1 MVRTSNVRR
10 ILERSNANNCANLN
24 AMNSKGSNGGGAN
37 GGGANGGGAG
47 TNNRNN
53 VNYIELLCPKI
64 EIPISQTGG
73 NNPIQ
78 TTIQRISQQLQHPL
92 GGTTVF
98 GNNGNPISVN
108 YLGRR
113 EGQSGGSG
121 APIRNTF

>member
-10 ILERSNANNCANLN
+10 ILERTNANNCSNYN
-24 AMNSKGSNGGGAN
+24 AAQGQGGAN
-37 GGGANGGGAG
+37 GGTNGG
-47 TNNRNN
+47 TNNGFNI
-53 VNYIELLCPKI
+53 NYINLLCPKI
-64 EIPISQTGG
+64 IIPTSQTAG
-73 NNPIQ
+73 NDPNQ

-98 GNNGNPISVN
+98 GINGNPIPLN

>member
-10 ILERSNANNCANLN
+10 ILERTNANNCSNYN
-24 AMNSKGSNGGGAN
+24 ASSGQSGNGGGLIN
-37 GGGANGGGAG
+37 GL
-47 TNNRNN
+47 N

-64 EIPISQTGG
+64 EIPKSQTAG
-73 NNPIQ
+73 NDPNQ

-92 GGTTVF
+92 GGNTVF
-98 GNNGNPISVN
+98 GINGNPIPVN
-108 YLGRR
+108 NLGRR

>member
-10 ILERSNANNCANLN
+10 ILERTNANNC
-24 AMNSKGSNGGGAN
+24 SNYKASQGQGADGGGGNEGLVN
-37 GGGANGGGAG
+37 GL
-47 TNNRNN
+47 N
-53 VNYIELLCPKI
+53 VNYSELLCPKI
-64 EIPISQTGG
+64 EIPKSQTAG
-73 NNPIQ
+73 NDPNQ

-92 GGTTVF
+92 GGTTAF
-98 GNNGNPISVN
+98 GNNGNPIPVN

>member
-10 ILERSNANNCANLN
+10 ILERTNANNC
-24 AMNSKGSNGGGAN
+24 SNYKAAQEQGGGTNVVLGN
-37 GGGANGGGAG
+37 GFNI
-47 TNNRNN
+47 
-53 VNYIELLCPKI
+53 NYIELLCPKI
-64 EIPISQTGG
+64 EIPKSQTAG
-73 NNPIQ
+73 NDPNQ
-78 TTIQRISQQLQHPL
+78 TTIQRISHQLKNPL

-98 GNNGNPISVN
+98 GINGNPIPVN

>member
-10 ILERSNANNCANLN
+10 ILERTNANNC
-24 AMNSKGSNGGGAN
+24 SNYTASQGQGQGAN
-37 GGGANGGGAG
+37 GGL
-47 TNNRNN
+47 NNVFN

-64 EIPISQTGG
+64 EIPKSQTGG
-73 NNPIQ
+73 NDPNQ

-98 GNNGNPISVN
+98 GINGNPIPVN

>member
-10 ILERSNANNCANLN
+10 ILERTNANNC
-24 AMNSKGSNGGGAN
+24 SNYKASQDQAAN
-37 GGGANGGGAG
+37 GGV
-47 TNNRNN
+47 NNVFN

-64 EIPISQTGG
+64 EIPKSQTAG
-73 NNPIQ
+73 NDPTQ

-98 GNNGNPISVN
+98 GINGNPIPVN
-108 YLGRR
+108 CLGRR
-113 EGQSGGSG
+113 QGQSGGSG

>member
-10 ILERSNANNCANLN
+10 ILERSNANNCANLI
-24 AMNSKGSNGGGAN
+24 AMNNQGSNGGP
-37 GGGANGGGAG
+37 GGGGEGGLI
-47 TNNRNN
+47 NRNN

-64 EIPISQTGG
+64 EIPRSQTAG
-73 NNPIQ
+73 NDPNQ

-98 GNNGNPISVN
+98 GNNGNPIPVN

>member
-10 ILERSNANNCANLN
+10 IIERTNANNCSNYTAAQGQGGLN
-24 AMNSKGSNGGGAN
+24 NGF
-37 GGGANGGGAG
+37 
-47 TNNRNN
+47 N
-53 VNYIELLCPKI
+53 VNYLELLCPQI
-64 EIPISQTGG
+64 EIPTSQTAG
-73 NNPIQ
+73 NDPNQ

-98 GNNGNPISVN
+98 GINGNPIPVN

>member
-10 ILERSNANNCANLN
+10 ILERTNANNCSNYN
-24 AMNSKGSNGGGAN
+24 AAQGQGTNGGLVN
-37 GGGANGGGAG
+37 GF
-47 TNNRNN
+47 N

-64 EIPISQTGG
+64 EIPKSQTAG
-73 NNPIQ
+73 NDPTQ
-78 TTIQRISQQLQHPL
+78 TTIQRISQQLRNPL

-98 GNNGNPISVN
+98 GNNGNPIPVN

>member
-10 ILERSNANNCANLN
+10 ILERTNANNCSNYN
-24 AMNSKGSNGGGAN
+24 ASSGQGGNGGGN
-37 GGGANGGGAG
+37 GGANNGL
-47 TNNRNN
+47 NM
-53 VNYIELLCPKI
+53 NYIEYLCPKI
-64 EIPISQTGG
+64 EIPKSQTAG
-73 NNPIQ
+73 NDPNQ

-98 GNNGNPISVN
+98 GINGNPIPVN